1 MSLYLIKR
9 RLIWNKE
16 KCHSRQNNLLSV
28 SLTTFI
34 DKLHDSNHCYAHF
47 QARILH
53 ERNGHGGG
61 GHHGHGV
68 HAGRSGLA
76 PLDRLSSASDSH
88 LDCTCCSCDW
98 ISKALLCRYPLHGL
112 SDNETSVGSIPK
124 YCELRVAIHFE
135 RICTRSVT
143 QNVSISGAR
152 KHQILCCL
160 LKRYLTCSS

>member
-98 ISKALLCRYPLHGL
+98 ISKALLCRQLHIPYLDTVYQLCNRIQHTGRPVRKWR
-112 SDNETSVGSIPK
+112 ETKQQLI
-124 YCELRVAIHFE
+124 
-135 RICTRSVT
+135 
-143 QNVSISGAR
+143 
-152 KHQILCCL
+152 
-160 LKRYLTCSS
+160 